1 MKTIGV
7 GNLGG
12 CNLFVEREG
21 KTMVRASIPK
31 KPRLLPLIALLF
43 SFSSPTFAQQSNDDL
58 QAAVQNPVADLISV
72 PFQNN
77 TLFGIGP
84 DDEVVDVLNIQPVV
98 PFSLSSDVNVIT
110 RTIAPLIYIPDSVE
124 GLDVLPETVA
134 DDTEFGLGDINVT
147 AFFSPAKPSGAIW
160 GVGPSLTV
168 PTATDD
174 VLGSK
179 KWSAGPSAVMLVQP
193 KPWTI
198 GVLARHLWSFAGD
211 SDRNDVNQSL
221 LQPFVNY
228 NLDDG
233 WYLVSAPVIT
243 ANWEA
248 SSGDEWTVPIGGG
261 AGRLFKAGKLPIN
274 TQLSSFY
281 NVEHPDAGP
290 DWSIRLQVQ
299 FLFPK

>member
-1 MKTIGV
+1 MDRTKNPT
-7 GNLGG
+7 
-12 CNLFVEREG
+12 
-21 KTMVRASIPK
+21 AH
-31 KPRLLPLIALLF
+31 RLLPLTALLI
-43 SFSSPTFAQQSNDDL
+43 SFGSPTLAQQSDEDL
-58 QAAVQNPVADLISV
+58 QAAVQNPVANLISV

-77 TLFGIGP
+77 TFFGIGP
-84 DDEVVDVLNIQPVV
+84 DDEVVNVLNIQPVI
-98 PFSLSSDVNVIT
+98 PFNLTQEVNVIT

-124 GLDVLPETVA
+124 GLDVLPESVA
-134 DDTEFGLGDINVT
+134 DDTEFGLGDINFT
-147 AFFSPAKPSGAIW
+147 AFLSPAKPAGAIW
-160 GVGPSLTV
+160 GVGPSITV

-174 VLGSK
+174 VLGSE
-179 KWSAGPSAVMLVQP
+179 KWSAGPSAVVLVQP
-193 KPWTI
+193 QPWTVGI
-198 GVLARHLWSFAGD
+198 LARQLWSFAGED
-211 SDRNDVNQSL
+211 SRNDVNQTL

-248 SSGDEWTVPIGGG
+248 SSDDTWTVPVGGG
-261 AGRLFKAGKLPIN
+261 VGRLSKIGKLPIN
-274 TQLSSFY
+274 TQLSSYY